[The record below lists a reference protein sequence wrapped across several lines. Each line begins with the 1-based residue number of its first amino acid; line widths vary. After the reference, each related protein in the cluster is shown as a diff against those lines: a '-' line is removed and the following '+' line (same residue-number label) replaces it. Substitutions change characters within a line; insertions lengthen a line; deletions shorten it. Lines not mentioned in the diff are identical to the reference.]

1 MPGSIRSASLT
12 NYSEV
17 ARKAGLDPARML
29 SEFGLPI
36 RCLRNP
42 DLMVPIENVRRLLE
56 TSAQRSGVEAFG
68 LLMAEHRKLSN
79 LGPVGLL
86 VREQPTLRGAIAA
99 LSRHS
104 QQLNEVL
111 FLTLEESGEVAVL
124 REVLI
129 VGHGGAVRQSTELA
143 IAVVFK
149 IIRAYLGASWQPQRV
164 SFAHAAPH
172 DRKVHERIFGRRIQ
186 FGEDFNGI
194 VFPKKDLDS
203 PNPHA
208 DPAMARYAQQMLD
221 SARPARRPTM
231 PARVRELIVS
241 LLAAGGCTVDLVAQH
256 LGITRRT
263 VHRQL
268 AAEGESY
275 AKILD
280 SVRREL
286 AARYMR
292 DRGRPL
298 AEVSSLLGFAAPSG
312 FSRWYRRQFGASA
325 TQRRLAKPKSRQ
337 A

>member
-12 NYSEV
+12 NYAEV

-56 TSAQRSGVEAFG
+56 TSAQRSGVESLG

-86 VREQPTLRGAIAA
+86 IREQPTLRHAIQA

-104 QQLNEVL
+104 QQLNETL
-111 FLTLEESGEVAVL
+111 FLTLEEVGDVIVL

-149 IIRAYLGASWQPQRV
+149 VLRAYLGPAWQPQRV
-164 SFAHAAPH
+164 CFAHAAPR
-172 DRKVHERIFGRRIQ
+172 DRAVHERVFGRRLQ
-186 FGEDFNGI
+186 FDQDFNGI
-194 VFPKKDLDS
+194 VFTRKDLDS
-203 PNPHA
+203 PNPQA
-208 DPAMARYAQQMLD
+208 DPAMARYAQQMVD

-231 PARVRELIVS
+231 PARVRELIVT
-241 LLAAGGCTVDLVAQH
+241 LLTGGGCSVDLVAQH
-256 LGITRRT
+256 LGVTRRT

-275 AKILD
+275 EKILD

-286 AARYMR
+286 AARYLR
-292 DRGRPL
+292 DRGRSL
-298 AEVSSLLGFAAPSG
+298 AEVSSMLGFAAPSG
-312 FSRWYRRQFGASA
+312 FSRWYKRQFGASA
-325 TQRRLAKPKSRQ
+325 STRRKGAAKRK
-337 A
+337 